1 MSYIQQTFGDQERW
15 VNWQYEE
22 RDGDI
27 TKVPKNP
34 KTGGNAMSNNPT
46 TWTTYAFAKS
56 KSEKVGIQLGT
67 TAGNIV
73 GIDIDHTMTD
83 EKYLQLLQK
92 ANTYTEISPSGNGL
106 RAFLLTKTPYS
117 ILKNKECKGGQF
129 EVYNKVRFL
138 TVTEKPFAQYNI
150 PIRTVTHEEL
160 TSILE
165 IAGYPWGK
173 EEQEQTTYTPGITTL
188 DDEEVL
194 KKMFSASNGAKV
206 KALYE
211 SFQEKGGSEDDG
223 SFCTHLAFWCGKD
236 PIQMERIWLSSPIG
250 QRKKTQ
256 TRKDYRDRTIKKA
269 ISITKDVY
277 KKKDVILKKMT
288 PQSSPTIE
296 KEFSMDMLLS
306 TTTKSGDTV
315 YILNTENICRIL
327 NHHPEFKGTLQ
338 YDSFKNTLEILKDGK
353 WVDTKDYE
361 SINIQT
367 KISVLFPCFAKVSKL
382 MVEDALN
389 KVIHDNE
396 INSVADYIKSLTWD
410 NVPRLDTWLSSAYG
424 VDADEYHKSI
434 GSNWMKGVVK
444 RAIVPGSKFDYVL
457 VLEGPQGG
465 KKTSS
470 LEELGN
476 INNYNAHV
484 ETTMSTGN
492 KDFYMSFKGKLIV
505 EFSEGET
512 LSRSET
518 KQLKSIITTRFDNY
532 REPYGRKAK
541 DHPRMCVFAMTT
553 NEDAYLK
560 DDTGNRRW
568 LPVKM
573 VSEVAD
579 IEWIKNNRE
588 QLYAE
593 SYHRVIT
600 LNESTWEFPQDLL
613 EQAQDERR
621 IEDTN
626 ADVVLEW
633 YCGLSDAEREEG
645 VTSRDVFNG
654 AIKPLDTFKPFDKLE
669 EMRITGILK
678 ASLKLQKKRK
688 KEFNK
693 KVTRWYDAKKRYSG
707 YDEIETVEK
716 LTNKIN
722 ESLTNI

>member
-15 VNWQYEE
+15 VNWDYVDKK
-22 RDGDI
+22 DGKKP

-34 KTGGNAMSNNPT
+34 RTGGNASSTDPL
-46 TWTTYAFAKS
+46 TWTNYAIAKS
-56 KSEKVGIQLGT
+56 KSDRIGITLMDDLLVGM
-67 TAGNIV
+67 
-73 GIDIDHTMTD
+73 DIDGTLTD
-83 EKYLQLLQK
+83 TKILGLLK
-92 ANTYTEISPSGNGL
+92 EANTYTEISPSGNGL
-106 RAFLLTKTPYS
+106 RLFLQTETPYK
-117 ILKNKECKGGQF
+117 LLRNRKDNF
-129 EVYNKVRFL
+129 EVYTKGRFM
-138 TVTEKPFAQYNI
+138 TVTEKPFANYNI
-150 PIRTVTHEEL
+150 PIRTVTHDEL

-165 IAGYPWGK
+165 IVGYPWGQ
-173 EEQEQTTYTPGITTL
+173 QETSTSNYTAGNTTL
-188 DDEEVL
+188 GDDEVIE
-194 KKMFSASNGAKV
+194 KMFKATNGTKV

-211 SFQEKGGSEDDG
+211 SYTESGGSEDDQ
-223 SFCTHLAFWCGKD
+223 SFCNHLAFWCGKD
-236 PIQMERIWLSSPIG
+236 PVQMERIWLSSPIG
-250 QRKKTQ
+250 QRQKTKD
-256 TRKDYRDRTIKKA
+256 RKDYRKRTIENA
-269 ISITKDVY
+269 IKNTQEVY

-288 PQSSPTIE
+288 TPQDTE
-296 KEFSMDMLLS
+296 EFSMDMLLS
-306 TTTKSGDTV
+306 TVSSKGEPI
-315 YILNTENICRIL
+315 YIMNTENICRIL
-327 NHHPEFKGTLQ
+327 KHHPEFKGTLQ

-396 INSVADYIKSLTWD
+396 INSMADYIKSLTWD
-410 NVPRLDTWLSSAYG
+410 ETPRLDTWLSSAYG
-424 VDADEYHKSI
+424 TDSDEYHRSI

-444 RAIVPGSKFDYVL
+444 RSIVPGSKFDYVL

-465 KKTSS
+465 RKTSS

-476 INNYNAHV
+476 INGYNAHV

-532 REPYGRKAK
+532 REPYARKAK

-593 SYHRVIT
+593 AYHRVIT

-613 EQAQDERR
+613 EQAQDDRR

-626 ADVVLEW
+626 SDLVLEW
-633 YCGLSDAEREEG
+633 YCGLSQDERDEG
-645 VTSRDVFNG
+645 ITARQVFNG
-654 AIKPLDTFKPFDKLE
+654 AIKVLDTFKPFDKLE

-688 KEFNK
+688 KESEK
-693 KVTRWYDAKKRYSG
+693 KVTKWYDSKNRYG
-707 YDEIETVEK
+707 GFEEVETLEK
-716 LTNKIN
+716 VTDKIN
-722 ESLTNI
+722 QSLTQ

>member
-15 VNWQYEE
+15 VNWEYEDKK
-22 RDGDI
+22 DGKKP
-27 TKVPKNP
+27 TKVPKDP
-34 KTGGNAMSNNPT
+34 HTGHNASSTSPS
-46 TWTTYAFAKS
+46 TWSTYSFAKS
-56 KSEKVGIQLGT
+56 KSDKVGIQMGVE
-67 TAGNIV
+67 AGNLV
-73 GIDIDHTMTD
+73 GIDIDGTLTD
-83 EKYLQLLQK
+83 TTVLELLQK

-106 RAFLLTKTPYS
+106 RVFLLTDTPYT
-117 ILKNKECKGGQF
+117 LLRNRKGTF
-129 EVYNKVRFL
+129 EVYNKGRFL
-138 TVTEKPFAQYNI
+138 TITEKPFANYNI
-150 PIRTVTHEEL
+150 PIRTVSHEEL

-165 IAGYPWGK
+165 TVGYPWAINNNPT
-173 EEQEQTTYTPGITTL
+173 QVYTEGTSL
-188 DDEEVL
+188 LSDNEVL
-194 KKMFSASNGAKV
+194 EKMFKASNGAKV
-206 KALYE
+206 KALYD
-211 SFQEKGGSEDDG
+211 STTVSGGSEYDQ
-223 SFCTHLAFWCGKD
+223 SFCNHLAFWCGKD
-236 PIQMERIWLSSPIG
+236 PAQMERIWLSSPIG
-250 QRKKTQ
+250 SRPKTKDRQ
-256 TRKDYRDRTIKKA
+256 DYRKRTIQNA
-269 ISITKDVY
+269 IKNTREVY

-288 PQSSPTIE
+288 TPQEQPVE
-296 KEFSMDMLLS
+296 DFSMDMLLS
-306 TTTKSGDTV
+306 TINKNGEPV
-315 YILNTENICRIL
+315 YIMNTENICRIL

-338 YDSFKNTLEILKDGK
+338 YDSFKNTLEILKDRK

-367 KISVLFPCFAKVSKL
+367 KISVLFPCFAKISKL

-410 NVPRLDTWLSSAYG
+410 NVPRLDTWLSSVYG
-424 VDADEYHKSI
+424 VESDEYHKSI

-465 KKTSS
+465 RKTSS

-532 REPYGRKAK
+532 REPYARKAK

-579 IEWIKNNRE
+579 IDWIKQNRE

-593 SYHRVIT
+593 AYHRVIT
-600 LNESTWEFPQDLL
+600 LNETTWEFPQDLL

-626 ADVVLEW
+626 SDLVLEW
-633 YCGLSDAEREEG
+633 YCGLSDEEREEG
-645 VTSRDVFNG
+645 ITARQVFNG
-654 AIKPLDTFKPFDKLE
+654 AIKVLDSFKPFDKLE

-678 ASLKLQKKRK
+678 ASLKLQKRRK
-688 KEFNK
+688 KEDNK
-693 KVTRWYDAKKRYSG
+693 KVTKWYDSKNRYSG
-707 YDEIETVEK
+707 YAEVETVEK
-716 LTNKIN
+716 LTDKIN
-722 ESLTNI
+722 QSLTQK